1 MQNNI
6 NIEAWFDQLQNSNK
20 DTPHIVVGYGSLLSQ
35 KSRELYSNIRSFSLP
50 VTVNGWERG
59 WVTRSTEEEQTYV
72 GAYQNSHSHFNG
84 QAFYTDI
91 DEQLLKR
98 EQDYRFSKLRLEQI
112 EFSPAI
118 SGLMLDMLST
128 CNVYVCETLELK
140 LPCDEFPVNS
150 SYIDTC
156 LTGCFEVGGIE
167 EAKRFV
173 STTKHWPVEY
183 KQNDRLKPKYPRAAS
198 VDKFESKIFDQ
209 LQLKKNDDEFS
220 KTILSKA

>member
-6 NIEAWFDQLQNSNK
+6 NIEAWFEQLKNSNK

-35 KSRELYSNIRSFSLP
+35 KSRELYSNIKSLPLP
-50 VTVNGWERG
+50 VTVSGWERG

-72 GAYQNSHSHFNG
+72 GAYQNSRSHFNG
-84 QAFYTDI
+84 QVFCTDI

-98 EQDYRFSKLRLEQI
+98 EQDYRFSKIRLEQLA
-112 EFSPAI
+112 FLPVLSD
-118 SGLMLDMLST
+118 SMLDMLSN

-140 LPCDEFPVNS
+140 LPSDEFPVNS

-167 EAKRFV
+167 EVKRFV
-173 STTKHWPVEY
+173 ATTKHWPSEY
-183 KQNDRLKPKYPRAAS
+183 KQNDRSKPKYPRAAS
-198 VDKFESKIFDQ
+198 VDKFESEIFDQ
-209 LQLKKNDDEFS
+209 LQLNS
-220 KTILSKA
+220 K

>member
-6 NIEAWFDQLQNSNK
+6 NTEAWFEQLKSSNK

-35 KSRELYSNIRSFSLP
+35 KSRELYSNIKSFALP

-84 QAFYTDI
+84 QAFCTDI

-98 EQDYRFSKLRLEQI
+98 EKDYRFSKIRLEQL
-112 EFSPAI
+112 EFLPVLSD
-118 SGLMLDMLST
+118 SMLDVLSN
-128 CNVYVCETLELK
+128 CNIYLCETLKLK
-140 LPCDEFPVNS
+140 LPSDQFPVNS

-156 LTGCFEVGGIE
+156 LTGCFEIGGIE
-167 EAKRFV
+167 EAQRFV
-173 STTKHWPVEY
+173 SSTKHWPREH
-183 KQNDRLKPKYPRAAS
+183 KHNDRSKPRYPRAAS
-198 VDKFESKIFDQ
+198 VYKSETDIFDQ
-209 LQLKKNDDEFS
+209 LQVKIK
-220 KTILSKA
+220 